1 MADLSLLR
9 MVNSMEAGKMADEM
23 AGKVQK
29 TEQEQDAFVLDRRR
43 RLHELVVA
51 LIQQQGE
58 LELLDGEAPRLDVA
72 ASSAQAHDPA
82 RWLDRNRRVLQRYQ
96 ALVRSA
102 VTIDALLDAE

>member
-1 MADLSLLR
+1 
-9 MVNSMEAGKMADEM
+9 ME
-23 AGKVQK
+23 GKVK
-29 TEQEQDAFVLDRRR
+29 AGEQDDLHIDRRR

-51 LIQQQGE
+51 LIQQQEE

>member
-1 MADLSLLR
+1 
-9 MVNSMEAGKMADEM
+9 MEAGKVADEMADEM
-23 AGKVQK
+23 ADKVRK
-29 TEQEQDAFVLDRRR
+29 TEQEQDAFVPDRRR

-51 LIQQQGE
+51 LIQQQDE

>member
-1 MADLSLLR
+1 
-9 MVNSMEAGKMADEM
+9 MVKSALVGKMADEM
-23 AGKVQK
+23 AGKVRK

-51 LIQQQGE
+51 LIQQQDE

-72 ASSAQAHDPA
+72 ASSAQSHDPA

>member
-1 MADLSLLR
+1 
-9 MVNSMEAGKMADEM
+9 ME
-23 AGKVQK
+23 GKVK
-29 TEQEQDAFVLDRRR
+29 AGEQDDLHIDRRR

-51 LIQQQGE
+51 LIQQQEE
-58 LELLDGEAPRLDVA
+58 LELLDGEAPRFDA
-72 ASSAQAHDPA
+72 GASSAQSHDPA

>member
-1 MADLSLLR
+1 
-9 MVNSMEAGKMADEM
+9 MVNNMEAGKVADEM

-102 VTIDALLDAE
+102 VTIDAFLDAE

>member
-1 MADLSLLR
+1 ME
-9 MVNSMEAGKMADEM
+9 MVKVADEM

-29 TEQEQDAFVLDRRR
+29 MEQDAFVLDRRR

-58 LELLDGEAPRLDVA
+58 LELLDGEAPRFDA
-72 ASSAQAHDPA
+72 GASSAQSHDPA
-82 RWLDRNRRVLQRYQ
+82 RWLDRNRRILQRYQ

>member
-1 MADLSLLR
+1 
-9 MVNSMEAGKMADEM
+9 MVNSVLVGKMADEM
-23 AGKVQK
+23 AGKVQN

-51 LIQQQGE
+51 LIQQQDE

>member
-1 MADLSLLR
+1 
-9 MVNSMEAGKMADEM
+9 MVNSALADKMADKM
-23 AGKVQK
+23 AGKVRK
-29 TEQEQDAFVLDRRR
+29 TEQEQDAFVLARRR

-51 LIQQQGE
+51 LIQQQDE

>member
-1 MADLSLLR
+1 
-9 MVNSMEAGKMADEM
+9 MVNSALVGKMADEM

-29 TEQEQDAFVLDRRR
+29 TEQDAFVLDRRR

-51 LIQQQGE
+51 LIQQQDE
-58 LELLDGEAPRLDVA
+58 LELLDSEAPRLDVA

-102 VTIDALLDAE
+102 LTIDALLDAE